1 MNSAPNCTALRP
13 QLELQVKRLNSRILQ
28 ERRKI
33 GQRKREQ
40 IKARVSEG
48 TTAEREA
55 YRMVRDAPAPTLLFV
70 QKEDGTVTAKPDEVD
85 EAVIAAWS
93 EVYDGNVDN
102 EKEQVGHFLLKY
114 REH

>member
-1 MNSAPNCTALRP
+1 MHGLWKAIHKRHGVELEEHFSASMNSAPNCTALRP

-55 YRMVRDAPAPTLLFV
+55 YRMVRDAPAPTRYCLYRR
-70 QKEDGTVTAKPDEVD
+70 KTARSRQSRMK
-85 EAVIAAWS
+85 WTRQS
-93 EVYDGNVDN
+93 
-102 EKEQVGHFLLKY
+102 
-114 REH
+114 